1 MSGRP
6 DLALRAT
13 TISDTANPT
22 RNDRAGTVKLRWRFG
37 RPTLPVI
44 RPGALSGD
52 LLSAG
57 YGRQANHL
65 SPRAAPFR
73 QELSSSWRRVAI
85 AAGSEVISYRTERPE
100 KALRLLS

>member
-1 MSGRP
+1 MREEGTTWTG
-6 DLALRAT
+6 AL
-13 TISDTANPT
+13 S
-22 RNDRAGTVKLRWRFG
+22 GTVKLRWRSG
-37 RPTLPVI
+37 PPTLPVI
-44 RPGALSGD
+44 RSGALSGD

-57 YGRQANHL
+57 YRRQANHL